1 MDNIIW
7 HIEPTSK
14 CILECPLCDRTW
26 FYKKFK
32 KRELHEIDVDSLVN
46 FFDGVGYKVSMC
58 GNNGD
63 PIYHSNFHK
72 LCSRLKHIGCE
83 LKITTNGSKKSTAWW
98 EKLGKI
104 LDKND
109 SITFSI
115 DGLVDTNQIY
125 RVNSD
130 YGSIINGFK
139 TIKGKV
145 KTQWKFIVFK
155 HNQHQIHEAETIS
168 KQLGF
173 DAFQLEKSDRW
184 WEVSLMPDEKFVDPA
199 YKHQIEV
206 LKNEKN
212 ITGTM
217 KPKCLINDEPKNGL
231 YIDSAGNFYPCCW
244 TGLYGW
250 RHKDIFDP
258 RRNKFNIRDKVA
270 SEILNHNDVKDFF
283 TKTKNYDSASK
294 CCKIYCGVSN
304 G

>member
-32 KRELHEIDVDSLVN
+32 KRELHEIDIDSLIR
-46 FFDGVGYKVSMC
+46 FFDGVGYKVTMC

-63 PIYHSNFHK
+63 PIYHSDFHTLCNK
-72 LCSRLKHIGCE
+72 LKSIGCE
-83 LKITTNGSKKSTAWW
+83 LKIVTNGSKKSKSWW
-98 EKLGKI
+98 EKLGNI
-104 LDKND
+104 LDTND

-115 DGLVDTNQIY
+115 DGLIDTNKIY

-130 YGSIINGFK
+130 YDSIIKGFE

-145 KTQWKFIVFK
+145 KTIWKFIVFK
-155 HNQHQIHEAETIS
+155 HNQHQIHEAKTMS

-173 DAFQLEKSDRW
+173 DEFELEKSNRW
-184 WEVSLMPDEKFVDPA
+184 WEKNLMPDEEFVDPT
-199 YKHQIEV
+199 YKYQIEV
-206 LKNEKN
+206 AKNN
-212 ITGTM
+212 NVYADM
-217 KPKCLINDEPKNGL
+217 KPKCLVNDKPKNGL
-231 YIDSAGNFYPCCW
+231 YIDSAGDFYPCCW

-258 RRNKFNIRDKVA
+258 RQNKFNIKNNSA
-270 SEILNHNDVKDFF
+270 TEILNNKDVKEFF
-283 TKTKNYDSASK
+283 IKTKNYDSASK